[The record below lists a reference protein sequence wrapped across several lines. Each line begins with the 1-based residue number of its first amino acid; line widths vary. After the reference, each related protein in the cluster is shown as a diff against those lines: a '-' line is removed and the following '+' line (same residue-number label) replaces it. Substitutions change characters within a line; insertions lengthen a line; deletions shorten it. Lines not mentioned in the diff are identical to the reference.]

1 MRDGEWRGDV
11 QGEEDADAG
20 PDAGGLGRRVV
31 AEGFQEGEDDED
43 GRPTVVEPKGEVDED
58 FVGGA
63 LGLVELL
70 HDVVDML
77 WRGR

>member
-1 MRDGEWRGDV
+1 MGNGGGHV

-20 PDAGGLGRRVV
+20 PDAGGLGRGVV
-31 AEGFQEGEDDED
+31 TEGFQEGEDDED
-43 GRPTVVEPKGEVDED
+43 GRPTVVEQEGEVDED